1 MDGGVLRCAIMTTTG
16 FQPVN
21 AIAAVIDIGQRITAV
36 DALSPIFVTP
46 PGMVTLVSALHA

>member
-36 DALSPIFVTP
+36 ERIVANFCDAAGDGHT
-46 PGMVTLVSALHA
+46 GQ